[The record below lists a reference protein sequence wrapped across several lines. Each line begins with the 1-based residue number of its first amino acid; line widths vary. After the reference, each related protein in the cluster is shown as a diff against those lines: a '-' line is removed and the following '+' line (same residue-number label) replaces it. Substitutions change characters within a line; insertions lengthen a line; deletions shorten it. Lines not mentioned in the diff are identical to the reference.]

1 MIPKCWNILRK
12 LKTKDTIFPKRL
24 LPLFFPL
31 YLYQFKIRALHGFK
45 YSHKTYKFFFLLF
58 KLNSASSIR
67 SPSYWAVGFVWL
79 GRWKSRMIENIE
91 RMEKW
96 EDWKDLVFPRV
107 CLVGKMEKWRDEKLI
122 CLDEKKNER
131 MKNIVGINLLL
142 YPYYLKYFIFI
153 FNYITHKYINIFISK
168 SI

>member
-1 MIPKCWNILRK
+1 M
-12 LKTKDTIFPKRL
+12 
-24 LPLFFPL
+24 
-31 YLYQFKIRALHGFK
+31 
-45 YSHKTYKFFFLLF
+45 
-58 KLNSASSIR
+58 
-67 SPSYWAVGFVWL
+67 
-79 GRWKSRMIENIE
+79 
-91 RMEKW
+91 
-96 EDWKDLVFPRV
+96 
-107 CLVGKMEKWRDEKLI
+107 CLVGKMEKRRDEKLI

>member
-1 MIPKCWNILRK
+1 
-12 LKTKDTIFPKRL
+12 
-24 LPLFFPL
+24 
-31 YLYQFKIRALHGFK
+31 
-45 YSHKTYKFFFLLF
+45 
-58 KLNSASSIR
+58 
-67 SPSYWAVGFVWL
+67 
-79 GRWKSRMIENIE
+79 MIENIE
-91 RMEKW
+91 RIEKW
-96 EDWKDLVFPRV
+96 EDKKDLVFPRV

>member
-1 MIPKCWNILRK
+1 
-12 LKTKDTIFPKRL
+12 
-24 LPLFFPL
+24 
-31 YLYQFKIRALHGFK
+31 
-45 YSHKTYKFFFLLF
+45 
-58 KLNSASSIR
+58 
-67 SPSYWAVGFVWL
+67 
-79 GRWKSRMIENIE
+79 MIENIE
-91 RMEKW
+91 RIEKW
-96 EDWKDLVFPRV
+96 EDKKDLVFPRV
-107 CLVGKMEKWRDEKLI
+107 YLIGEMEKLRDGKLV